1 MDGINNRNIV
11 IYAFSV
17 VLLSLIFIDSGLAAD
32 MTESVDFV
40 LDSLQ
45 GRYTGMTGFS
55 ADFKQTFLSAE
66 TGTSLEESGS
76 LMIKK
81 GGFMRWEYKEPEEK
95 LFICD
100 GNDCYLY
107 IVEEKIVQVI
117 SLKNIDARSTP
128 MLFLAG
134 KGNLK
139 MDFESELLNDKY
151 STGSDPGFYRMKM
164 KPKGEQEQFEYMIVM
179 VDKKSFI
186 IKRILVVDLLGNQT
200 DYLFDSIREINAP
213 PDSKFRFTPP
223 KGVEIVKIEE

>member
-1 MDGINNRNIV
+1 MDGINKKNIV
-11 IYAFSV
+11 ILAFLV
-17 VLLSLIFIDSGLAAD
+17 GCLLIFFIDRGWAAD
-32 MTESVDFV
+32 ITESVDFV
-40 LDSLQ
+40 LDNLQ

-134 KGNLK
+134 KGDLK
-139 MDFESELLNDKY
+139 KDFESELLNEKY
-151 STGSDPGFYRMKM
+151 PTGSDPGFYRVKM
-164 KPKGEQEQFEYMIVM
+164 KPKGEQEQFDYMIAM
-179 VDKKSFI
+179 VDKNKFFI
-186 IKRILVVDLLGNQT
+186 TRILVVDLLGNQT
-200 DYLFDSIREINAP
+200 DYLFDSIKEINTL
-213 PDSKFRFTPP
+213 PDSKFKFTPP